1 MKNKKILPVLMT
13 FSMMVSGSLTTFV
26 NATGNSSTV
35 VQQTIE
41 DSKTTNTTVKKTKT
55 SNKVSTTKAKSQ
67 TQSTNQATPLAAGKT
82 IYINCAD
89 GLDSNNGAAVDSP
102 VQTLDKALELAGEG
116 GTIYVCGKRAIAIT
130 TEVTLGNNITFKKES
145 ESTSNSIFNVSGGGH
160 LIVNNVT
167 FDGGKGEANR
177 KYIAGQAISVSD
189 NGRVTVNDGAKFTK
203 SYSAISASPLGIDY
217 SNYKAGDAVVTING
231 GEFYDLGVD
240 NDYKLIS
247 NSVISIDSHGDKAKA
262 ILTINNIN
270 IHDCVTEY
278 GMLSIGG
285 DGDATRVICNMY
297 NGTITNNKMKV
308 NADGDA
314 PVARVNGQFN
324 LYDGTI
330 KKNIGASGG
339 AFSVG
344 EGGILNVN
352 GGTITENSAS
362 KYGGA
367 IFVAHSKG
375 IVNINGGNIFKNSA
389 TKYGGAVYSYGTV
402 NITGGNI
409 YSNEA
414 VDFAG
419 AIANAGGKLNVTGGT
434 ISGNTS
440 QYGGGIAAWGNS
452 NTIVSDNALISANI
466 AKGPAS
472 DPYSG
477 GGGVYIQSGKLK
489 VTGGTISKNSAS
501 YGGGIDVTGS
511 KTIAEIEGNPLIT
524 ENEVTDVTG
533 QGGGIGIHDGSLTLN
548 GGTISKNK
556 GYAGSG
562 LAIWNNASVIM
573 DGDTKIIENEII
585 ADSDTWA
592 GGAVYLSA
600 NTNDGSK
607 FVMNNG
613 TISNNQGGVT
623 WCGGLFIQSFK
634 ADAVAQ
640 ITGGTIS
647 NNTNANKDDQS
658 ISLRGSNTNG
668 NQKVGYLKLSGSPTI
683 TGQVLLRTDTVD
695 EVKVDVVD
703 AFSPTQPVKLSV
715 MRSDWT
721 DGRTLVTY
729 AQGIAPNLDQFT
741 PYNPTK
747 TQGIKVKGQDLQ
759 CVSKLRVIF
768 KDANGETTK
777 DMYVLPNTKISEANL
792 PTVTKDG
799 YTFKYWKEGNSG
811 KKWDFSQKEITE
823 DLTVFVPEW
832 ANDSQVYTVK
842 YVTNSSASIADLK
855 VAEGNKA
862 TKPQLSNP
870 NKGLVV
876 EEWYTTA
883 TFEEGTKWNFDHPV
897 KSDMTLYAKWVLKK
911 PTGTLEAEGNVVTVH
926 TGKTVKLIATAN
938 HESTGNITYS
948 YQWYKDGKK
957 LDSKTRAAT
966 GTNEIEVSETGSY
979 TVKITASDGTYTSSA
994 LDVGPVE
1001 VKITDHTYTGDY
1013 KYDEDKHW
1021 KECDEC
1027 QKHDHE
1033 DNHTYGK
1040 WAVVKEATK
1049 SEKGLA
1055 ERECVLCGHKQT
1067 KEITF
1072 NEPIV
1077 PGNNTAP
1084 TIDAKNVEIT
1094 VGQIFDAMKYATAK
1108 DAEDGDLTEK
1118 IKVVRNNVD
1127 TSKAGTYE
1135 VTYLVT
1141 DSQDLSRARTITV
1154 TVKEKAVIKESTTT
1168 TSKDNQ
1174 KQEGTKGNEAV
1185 TSTNITKEES
1195 KKAKTGDD
1203 TNSMIFV
1210 ELGGLSLIGGVLVY
1224 LKKKRDD
1231 MNNHHKI

>member
-130 TEVTLGNNITFKKES
+130 TEVTLGNNITFKPES
-145 ESTSNSIFNVSGGGH
+145 EFTSNSTFNVSGGGH

-240 NDYKLIS
+240 NDYKLVS

-389 TKYGGAVYSYGTV
+389 TEYGGAVYSYGTV

-419 AIANAGGKLNVTGGT
+419 AIANAGGTLNVSGGT

-511 KTIAEIEGNPLIT
+511 KTVAEIEGNPLIT

-573 DGDTKIIENEII
+573 DGDTKIIENEVI

-607 FVMNNG
+607 FVMRNG

-703 AFSPTQPVKLSV
+703 AFSPTQPVQLSV
-715 MRSDWT
+715 MDSDWT

-741 PYNPTK
+741 TYNPTK

-832 ANDSQVYTVK
+832 QKDTTVDHFNVK
-842 YVTNSSASIADLK
+842 YVTNSSESIADLK

-862 TKPQLSNP
+862 TKLQLSNP
-870 NKGLVV
+870 KKGLVV

-897 KSDMTLYAKWVLKK
+897 KSNMTLYAKWMLKK
-911 PTGTLEAEGNVVTVH
+911 PTGTLEAEGNVTTVH

-966 GTNEIEVSETGSY
+966 GTNEIEVSESGSY

-994 LDVGPVE
+994 LEVGPVE

-1013 KYDEDKHW
+1013 KYDENKHW

-1027 QKHDHE
+1027 QNHDHE

-1040 WAVVKEATK
+1040 WTVVKEATK

-1055 ERECVLCGHKQT
+1055 ERECSVCGYKQT
-1067 KEITF
+1067 REITY

-1077 PGNNTAP
+1077 PNENKAP
-1084 TIDAKNVEIT
+1084 VIDAKDVEIT
-1094 VGQIFDAMKYATAK
+1094 IGETFDAMKYATAK

-1135 VTYLVT
+1135 VTYEVT
-1141 DSQDLSRARTITV
+1141 DSAGATTTKTIKV
-1154 TVKEKAVIKESTTT
+1154 TVKEEPTVPKDDKKEEISNTVKEEMVNKTDTKAKETTT
-1168 TSKDNQ
+1168 V
-1174 KQEGTKGNEAV
+1174 TKN
-1185 TSTNITKEES
+1185 
-1195 KKAKTGDD
+1195 KKVKTGDQ
-1203 TNSMIFV
+1203 TPLFTYIFMTSI
-1210 ELGGLSLIGGVLVY
+1210 SLILGFFVFI
-1224 LKKKRDD
+1224 KNFRKD
-1231 MNNHHKI
+1231 